1 MTEQNPTAPIT
12 QDVLTI
18 PRKLPEGGRMNIVG
32 LTRDQLREALIA
44 AGTPEKQA
52 KMRLG
57 QVWQWIYHW
66 GVRDFADM
74 TNLAKDYRA
83 LLAEKFEIALPEV
96 VTRQVSA
103 DGTRKYLLRIAGGHE
118 VEMVYIPEENRGT
131 LCVSSQVG
139 CTLTCSFCH
148 TGTQKLVRNLTAGE
162 IVGQLMLARD
172 DLGEWPEQGAPKDE
186 TRLISNVVLMGM
198 GEPLYNF
205 ENVRDAMKVV
215 MDNEGLTLSR
225 RRITLST
232 SGVVPEIARAAEEIG
247 CLLAVSFHATT
258 DEVRDRLVPI
268 NKRWNIETLLN
279 TLRDYPR
286 LSNSERITFEYV
298 MLKGVND
305 SDADARRL
313 VKLIRG
319 IPAKINLI
327 PFNEWPG
334 APYERS
340 DWERIEAFADII
352 YKAGY
357 ASPIR
362 TPRGEDIMAA
372 CGQLKSATERSP
384 QEPGRDRC
392 RGRTGLSPRLV
403 RHLVCIST
411 PSTTKSCVFDV
422 TMPLPRAYKMR
433 TRTRTGL
440 HDRRRAATGRIRRRF
455 HQGSQRVG
463 GCSETAG
470 NVYRRYRRRLRPAPH
485 GL

>member
-1 MTEQNPTAPIT
+1 MNTPTAPIT
-12 QDVLTI
+12 QDVHTI
-18 PRKLPEGGRMNIVG
+18 PRKLPEGGPTNIVG
-32 LTRDQLREALIA
+32 LTRDGLRAALIA

-52 KMRLG
+52 KMRVG
-57 QVWQWIYHW
+57 QIWQWVYHW
-66 GVRDFADM
+66 GVRDFAAM

-83 LLAEKFEIALPEV
+83 LLAEHFTVEIPEIV
-96 VTRQVSA
+96 SKQVSA
-103 DGTRKYLLRIAGGHE
+103 DGTRKYLVRIAGGHE
-118 VEMVYIPEENRGT
+118 VETVYIPEEDRGT
-131 LCVSSQVG
+131 LCISSQVG

-162 IVGQLMLARD
+162 IAGQVMLARD
-172 DLGEWPEQGAPKDE
+172 DLGEWPVPGAPKDE
-186 TRLISNVVLMGM
+186 TRLLSNIVLMGM

-205 ENVRDAMKVV
+205 ENVRDAMQIV
-215 MDNEGLTLSR
+215 MDPEGIALSR

-232 SGVVPEIARAAEEIG
+232 SGVVPEIARTAEEIG

-258 DEVRDRLVPI
+258 NGIRDTLVPI

-279 TLRDYPR
+279 ALRDYPR

-305 SDADARRL
+305 SDADAKRL

-372 CGQLKSATERSP
+372 CGQLKSATERARKSRAEI
-384 QEPGRDRC
+384 QAEA
-392 RGRTGLSPRLV
+392 GL
-403 RHLVCIST
+403 
-411 PSTTKSCVFDV
+411 
-422 TMPLPRAYKMR
+422 
-433 TRTRTGL
+433 
-440 HDRRRAATGRIRRRF
+440 
-455 HQGSQRVG
+455 
-463 GCSETAG
+463 
-470 NVYRRYRRRLRPAPH
+470 
-485 GL
+485 

>member
-1 MTEQNPTAPIT
+1 MNAFDSPDRIAPAPSAPLAAAPAGQAPVV

-18 PRKLPEGGRMNIVG
+18 PRKLPASDKVNIVG
-32 LTRDQLREALIA
+32 LTREQLRDALIA

-52 KMRLG
+52 RMRVG
-57 QVWQWIYHW
+57 QVWSWVYHW
-66 GVRDFADM
+66 GVRDFAQM

-83 LLAEKFEIALPEV
+83 MLAERFQIALPEI
-96 VTRQVSA
+96 VTRQVSE

-118 VEMVYIPEENRGT
+118 VETVYIPEEGRGT

-139 CTLTCSFCH
+139 CTLTCTFCH

-162 IVGQLMLARD
+162 IVGQLLVARD

-186 TRLISNVVLMGM
+186 TRLVSNLVLMGM
-198 GEPLYNF
+198 GEPRYNF
-205 ENVRDAMKVV
+205 DNVRDAMKVV
-215 MDNEGLTLSR
+215 MDHEGLTLSR

-232 SGVVPEIARAAEEIG
+232 SGVVPEIARTAEEIG
-247 CLLAVSFHATT
+247 CQLAISFHATT

-268 NKRWNIETLLN
+268 NKKWNLAALLDA
-279 TLRDYPR
+279 LREYPR

-298 MLKGVND
+298 MLDGVND
-305 SDADARRL
+305 SDDDARRL

-334 APYERS
+334 EPYRRS
-340 DWERIEAFADII
+340 SWDRIEQFADII

-372 CGQLKSATERSP
+372 CGQLKSATER
-384 QEPGRDRC
+384 GRKSRAEVAADA
-392 RGRTGLSPRLV
+392 GL
-403 RHLVCIST
+403 
-411 PSTTKSCVFDV
+411 
-422 TMPLPRAYKMR
+422 
-433 TRTRTGL
+433 
-440 HDRRRAATGRIRRRF
+440 
-455 HQGSQRVG
+455 
-463 GCSETAG
+463 
-470 NVYRRYRRRLRPAPH
+470 
-485 GL
+485 

>member
-1 MTEQNPTAPIT
+1 MNLSAPIT
-12 QDVLTI
+12 QDVLTL
-18 PRKLPEGGRMNIVG
+18 PRKPAEGGPVNIIG
-32 LTRDQLREALIA
+32 LTRAQLREALIA

-57 QVWQWIYHW
+57 QVWQWVYHW
-66 GVRDFADM
+66 GVRDFAQM

-83 LLAEKFEIALPEV
+83 LLAQHFEIRLPEI
-96 VTRQVSA
+96 VTRQISE

-118 VEMVYIPEENRGT
+118 VETVYIPEENRGT

-162 IVGQLMLARD
+162 IVGQLMVARD

-186 TRLISNVVLMGM
+186 TRLVSNLVLMGM

-205 ENVRDAMKVV
+205 DAVRDAMAVV
-215 MDNEGLTLSR
+215 MDGEGLTLSR

-232 SGVVPEIARAAEEIG
+232 SGVVPEIARTAEQIG

-258 DEVRDRLVPI
+258 DPVRDKLVPI
-268 NKRWNIETLLN
+268 NKRWNIETLLAA
-279 TLRDYPR
+279 LRDYPR

-298 MLKGVND
+298 MLDGVND
-305 SDADARRL
+305 SDEDARRL

-334 APYERS
+334 APYRRS
-340 DWERIEAFADII
+340 TPERIRAFADII

-372 CGQLKSATERSP
+372 CGQLKSATER
-384 QEPGRDRC
+384 GR
-392 RGRTGLSPRLV
+392 
-403 RHLVCIST
+403 
-411 PSTTKSCVFDV
+411 KS
-422 TMPLPRAYKMR
+422 
-433 TRTRTGL
+433 
-440 HDRRRAATGRIRRRF
+440 AAQIAAE
-455 HQGSQRVG
+455 VAA
-463 GCSETAG
+463 E
-470 NVYRRYRRRLRPAPH
+470 
-485 GL
+485 

>member
-1 MTEQNPTAPIT
+1 MPATAPIT

-18 PRKLPEGGRMNIVG
+18 PRKAPEGLSRNLIG
-32 LTRDQLREALIA
+32 LTRNQLRAALIES
-44 AGTPEKQA
+44 GTPEKQA
-52 KMRLG
+52 KMREG
-57 QVWQWIYHW
+57 QVWQWLYHW
-66 GVRDFADM
+66 GVRDFAAM
-74 TNLAKDYRA
+74 TNLSKSYRA
-83 LLAEKFEIALPEV
+83 MLAENFAIRLPEI

-103 DGTRKYLLRIAGGHE
+103 DGTRKYLLRIDGGHE
-118 VEMVYIPEENRGT
+118 VETVYIPEEGRGT
-131 LCVSSQVG
+131 LCISSQVG

-148 TGTQKLVRNLTAGE
+148 TGTQKLVRNLTAAE
-162 IVGQLMLARD
+162 IVGQIMIARD
-172 DLGEWPEQGAPKDE
+172 DLEEWNQPGEARRDD
-186 TRLISNVVLMGM
+186 RLISNVVLMGM

-205 ENVRDAMKVV
+205 DNVRDAMKIV
-215 MDNEGLTLSR
+215 MDGEGISLSR

-232 SGVVPEIARAAEEIG
+232 SGVVPEIIRTAGEIG

-268 NKRWNIETLLN
+268 NKKWNIEALLA

-305 SDADARRL
+305 SDEDARRL

-340 DWERIEAFADII
+340 DWARIEAFSDII
-352 YKAGY
+352 FKAGY

-372 CGQLKSATERSP
+372 CGQLKSATER
-384 QEPGRDRC
+384 GR
-392 RGRTGLSPRLV
+392 
-403 RHLVCIST
+403 
-411 PSTTKSCVFDV
+411 KSS
-422 TMPLPRAYKMR
+422 AQI
-433 TRTRTGL
+433 
-440 HDRRRAATGRIRRRF
+440 AA
-455 HQGSQRVG
+455 
-463 GCSETAG
+463 ETAG
-470 NVYRRYRRRLRPAPH
+470 
-485 GL
+485 G

>member
-1 MTEQNPTAPIT
+1 MTAATAPIT
-12 QDVLTI
+12 QDVLVL
-18 PRKLPEGGRMNIVG
+18 PRKLSAGGKVNLVG
-32 LTRDQLREALIA
+32 LTRDQLVKALLA
-44 AGTPEKQA
+44 AGTPERQVR
-52 KMRLG
+52 MRVG
-57 QVWQWIYHW
+57 QVWAWIYER
-66 GVRDFADM
+66 GVRDFAVM

-83 LLAEKFEIALPEV
+83 LLATHFAIELPEV

-103 DGTRKYLLRIAGGHE
+103 DGTRKYLVRIAGGHE
-118 VEMVYIPEENRGT
+118 VEVVYIPEEGRGT
-131 LCVSSQVG
+131 LCISSQVG

-162 IVGQLMLARD
+162 IVGQVMLARD
-172 DLGEWPEQGAPKDE
+172 DLGEWPVPGAQKDE
-186 TRLISNVVLMGM
+186 TRLLSNIVLMGM

-205 ENVRDAMKVV
+205 DAVRDAMKIV
-215 MDNEGLTLSR
+215 MDGEGLSLSR

-232 SGVVPEIARAAEEIG
+232 SGVVPEIARAATEIG

-268 NKRWNIETLLN
+268 NKKWNIKTLLD
-279 TLRDYPR
+279 TLRQYPR

-305 SDADARRL
+305 SDADAKRL
-313 VKLIRG
+313 VRLIAG

-340 DWERIEAFADII
+340 DKDRITAFADII

-372 CGQLKSATERSP
+372 CGQLKSATERVRKSLKAI
-384 QEPGRDRC
+384 E
-392 RGRTGLSPRLV
+392 TEAGLQP
-403 RHLVCIST
+403 
-411 PSTTKSCVFDV
+411 
-422 TMPLPRAYKMR
+422 
-433 TRTRTGL
+433 
-440 HDRRRAATGRIRRRF
+440 
-455 HQGSQRVG
+455 
-463 GCSETAG
+463 
-470 NVYRRYRRRLRPAPH
+470 
-485 GL
+485 